1 MIRQLFPLVSAD
13 VALFSVGD
21 GCLRVLLAQRGRV
34 PQQGLWALPGSVL
47 NPDVDDSLE
56 ATARRALREKLGL
69 EVPHLEQVK
78 TFDGAM
84 RDPRGWSLS
93 VLYCALLPRDQIHAM
108 AVSRV
113 EKVRW
118 ADADDFGELAF
129 DHAQLLQ
136 AARCAL
142 RERVKRH
149 ALPMHLLPQKFTLT
163 QLQRVCEMIL
173 RTGRQDNVQL
183 DKGAFR
189 RRFAH
194 APDVVAIEGE
204 FETGAQRPA
213 QLYRMAM
220 GFRF

>member
-1 MIRQLFPLVSAD
+1 
-13 VALFSVGD
+13 
-21 GCLRVLLAQRGRV
+21 
-34 PQQGLWALPGSVL
+34 
-47 NPDVDDSLE
+47 
-56 ATARRALREKLGL
+56 
-69 EVPHLEQVK
+69 
-78 TFDGAM
+78 
-84 RDPRGWSLS
+84 
-93 VLYCALLPRDQIHAM
+93 M

-204 FETGAQRPA
+204 FVTGAQRPA